1 MINLLPPEGRSLV
14 KREYWLRVVSA
25 YAILLTIASV
35 ITIVILLPTYFHVA
49 FQINTVIEDI
59 ANTGSAEDYARLEG
73 EIKTANAISGLLVK
87 STTPIPATTIIAEL
101 KELAETT
108 NNIEG
113 ITITT
118 KEGVVDSIVVTG
130 IAQTRSALVGMR
142 DRIEAHE
149 HFETVELPISN
160 LAKDENIP
168 FSLII
173 KPSTTL
179 SGS

>member
-14 KREYWLRVVSA
+14 KREYWLRVASA
-25 YAILLTIASV
+25 YAVLVTIASLV
-35 ITIVILLPTYFHVA
+35 TIAVLLPTYFHVA

-59 ANTGSAEDYARLEG
+59 ANVGSAEDYARLEG
-73 EIKTANAISGLLVK
+73 EIKTANAISSLLVK
-87 STTPIPATTIIAEL
+87 STAPIPATTIIAKI
-101 KELAETT
+101 KELAETANT
-108 NNIEG
+108 IEG
-113 ITITT
+113 ISIST

-130 IAQTRSALVGMR
+130 TARTRSALVGLR

-149 HFETVELPISN
+149 LFETVELPISN

-168 FSLII
+168 FSLTI

-179 SGS
+179 TGL